1 VNDDAIGS
9 WVLGAVMG
17 LLGLLGLLMASRA
30 VDTIFYGTGL
40 ALFVFGV
47 LFIFVLINRN
57 VGR

>member
-1 VNDDAIGS
+1 MNDDAMGS

-40 ALFVFGV
+40 ALFVFCV